1 MLFFS
6 GVWCIVMSVNLTFGY
21 GIISTLLYYENERL
35 LLYTKGRNRL
45 LGIGAKNIGIDLGTA
60 NTIVYIEGKG
70 IVLREPSVVAR
81 NKKSGEVIAVG
92 EEARDMIGRTP
103 ASIVA
108 IRPMKDGVI
117 ADYDTTVAMMKHY
130 MEKALGKNGG
140 KPYVMVC
147 VPSGVTEVEK
157 RAVIDATRVAGARD
171 AYVIEEPFAA
181 AIGAGLPVMDPTG
194 SKVVD
199 IGGGTTDVAT
209 ISLGGIVSSR
219 SIRMAGDK
227 MNDAIAQFV
236 RQNKNLLIGERTAE
250 KLKWD
255 IGSASVEA
263 AKEMGT
269 TEVRGRDLVTGLPQT
284 KEVSAVDVSNALQ
297 DVVEA
302 IIEAIKGTLEET
314 SPEIAADVIDH
325 GIVLTG
331 GGALLK
337 HLPEVIADAT
347 KVPVF
352 IANDPLD
359 CVAIGTGESLK
370 SIDVMKKSK

>member
-1 MLFFS
+1 MF
-6 GVWCIVMSVNLTFGY
+6 
-21 GIISTLLYYENERL
+21 
-35 LLYTKGRNRL
+35 
-45 LGIGAKNIGIDLGTA
+45 GIGTKNIGIDLGTA
-60 NTIVYIEGKG
+60 NTIVYAEGKG
-70 IVLREPSVVAR
+70 IVLREPSVVAK
-81 NKKSGEVIAVG
+81 NTKTGEIVSVG
-92 EEARDMIGRTP
+92 SEARDMIGRTP

-117 ADYDTTVAMMKHY
+117 ADYDTTVAMMKY
-130 MEKALGKNGG
+130 YIEKALGHKGS

-157 RAVIDATRVAGARD
+157 RAVIDATRIAGARD

-194 SKVVD
+194 SMVVD

-227 MNDAIAQFV
+227 IDDSIIYYV
-236 RQNKNLLIGERTAE
+236 RKNYNLLIGERTAE
-250 KLKWD
+250 QLKID
-255 IGSASVEA
+255 VASASVES
-263 AKEMGT
+263 AKQLDSQT
-269 TEVRGRDLVTGLPQT
+269 IRGRDLVTGLPKT
-284 KEVSAVDVSNALQ
+284 IEIKAEDVAEAIQ
-297 DVVEA
+297 EVVEE
-302 IIEAIKGTLEET
+302 IITAIKETLEET

-331 GGALLK
+331 GGALLR
-337 HLPEVIADAT
+337 HLPDVISEAT

-352 IANDPLD
+352 VSQDPLD
-359 CVAIGTGESLK
+359 CVAVGTGESLK
-370 SIDVMKKSK
+370 NIDVMKKN

>member
-1 MLFFS
+1 M
-6 GVWCIVMSVNLTFGY
+6 GN
-21 GIISTLLYYENERL
+21 
-35 LLYTKGRNRL
+35 
-45 LGIGAKNIGIDLGTA
+45 KNIGIDLGTA

-81 NKKSGEVIAVG
+81 NTKTNEVIAVG

-103 ASIVA
+103 ASITA

-117 ADYDTTVAMMKHY
+117 ADYDTTVAMMKYY
-130 MEKALGKNGG
+130 MEKALGKNGS

-147 VPSGVTEVEK
+147 VPTGVTEVEK

-171 AYVIEEPFAA
+171 AYTIEEPFAA

-194 SKVVD
+194 SMVVD

-227 MNDAIAQFV
+227 MNDAIVQYV
-236 RQNKNLLIGERTAE
+236 RTEKNLLIGERTAE

-255 IGSASVEA
+255 IGSASEEA

-269 TEVRGRDLVTGLPQT
+269 TEVRGRDLVTGLPKT
-284 KEVSAVDVSNALQ
+284 LEVSAADVAGALQ
-297 DVVEA
+297 DVVNS
-302 IIEAIKGTLEET
+302 IIDAIKGTLEET

-331 GGALLK
+331 GGSLLK

-370 SIDVMKKSK
+370 SIDVMKK

>member
-1 MLFFS
+1 M
-6 GVWCIVMSVNLTFGY
+6 
-21 GIISTLLYYENERL
+21 
-35 LLYTKGRNRL
+35 
-45 LGIGAKNIGIDLGTA
+45 LGIGTKNLGIDLGTA
-60 NTIVYIEGKG
+60 NTIVYLEGKG

-81 NKKSGEVIAVG
+81 NSKTNEVIAVG
-92 EEARDMIGRTP
+92 SDARDMIGRTP
-103 ASIVA
+103 ESIVA

-117 ADYDTTVAMMKHY
+117 ADYDTTVAMMKY
-130 MEKALGKNGG
+130 YIDKALGNNG

-147 VPSGVTEVEK
+147 VPSGITEVEK

-194 SKVVD
+194 SMVVD

-227 MNDAIAQFV
+227 MNDAIVQYV
-236 RQNKNLLIGERTAE
+236 RQHMNLLIGERTAE

-263 AKEMGT
+263 AEEMGT
-269 TEVRGRDLVTGLPQT
+269 TQVRGRDLVTGLPKTMQ
-284 KEVSAVDVSNALQ
+284 VSAKDVSTALL
-297 DVVEA
+297 DVVDS
-302 IIEAIKGTLEET
+302 IITAIKGTLEET

-337 HLPEVIADAT
+337 HLPDVIADAT

-370 SIDVMKKSK
+370 SIDVMKKK

>member
-194 SKVVD
+194 SMVVD

-359 CVAIGTGESLK
+359 CVVIGTGESLK

>member
-1 MLFFS
+1 MHDIKIKTNFEL
-6 GVWCIVMSVNLTFGY
+6 M
-21 GIISTLLYYENERL
+21 
-35 LLYTKGRNRL
+35 KGRSRL
-45 LGIGAKNIGIDLGTA
+45 LGIGTKNLGIDLGTA
-60 NTIVYIEGKG
+60 NTIVYLEGKG

-81 NKKSGEVIAVG
+81 NAKTNEVISVG
-92 EEARDMIGRTP
+92 TDARDMIGRTP
-103 ASIVA
+103 ESIVA

-117 ADYDTTVAMMKHY
+117 ADYDTTVAMMKY
-130 MEKALGKNGG
+130 YIEKALGGNG

-147 VPSGVTEVEK
+147 VPSGITEVEK

-194 SKVVD
+194 SMVVD

-227 MNDAIAQFV
+227 MNDAIAQYV
-236 RQNKNLLIGERTAE
+236 RQNMNLLIGERTAE
-250 KLKWD
+250 RLKWD
-255 IGSASVEA
+255 IGSASVKA
-263 AKEMGT
+263 ASEMGT
-269 TEVRGRDLVTGLPQT
+269 TEVRGRDLVTGLPKT
-284 KEVSAVDVSNALQ
+284 MEVSAKDVSVALQ
-297 DVVEA
+297 DVVEN

-337 HLPEVIADAT
+337 HLPDVVADAT

-370 SIDVMKKSK
+370 SIDVMKKK

>member
-1 MLFFS
+1 M
-6 GVWCIVMSVNLTFGY
+6 
-21 GIISTLLYYENERL
+21 
-35 LLYTKGRNRL
+35 
-45 LGIGAKNIGIDLGTA
+45 LGIGTKNLGIDLGTA
-60 NTIVYIEGKG
+60 NTIVYLEGKG

-81 NKKSGEVIAVG
+81 NSKTNEVIAVG
-92 EEARDMIGRTP
+92 SDARDMIGRTP
-103 ASIVA
+103 ESIVA

-117 ADYDTTVAMMKHY
+117 ADYDTTVAMMKY
-130 MEKALGKNGG
+130 YIDKALGNNG

-147 VPSGVTEVEK
+147 VPSGITEVEK

-194 SKVVD
+194 SMVVD

-227 MNDAIAQFV
+227 MNDAIVQYV
-236 RQNKNLLIGERTAE
+236 RQHMNLLIGERTAE

-263 AKEMGT
+263 AEEMGT
-269 TEVRGRDLVTGLPQT
+269 TQVRGRDLVTGLPKTMQ
-284 KEVSAVDVSNALQ
+284 VSVVDS
-297 DVVEA
+297 
-302 IIEAIKGTLEET
+302 IITAIKGTLEET

-337 HLPEVIADAT
+337 HLPDVIADAT

-370 SIDVMKKSK
+370 SIDVMKKK

>member
-1 MLFFS
+1 M
-6 GVWCIVMSVNLTFGY
+6 FG
-21 GIISTLLYYENERL
+21 
-35 LLYTKGRNRL
+35 
-45 LGIGAKNIGIDLGTA
+45 LGTKNIGIDLGTA
-60 NTIVYIEGKG
+60 NTIVYVDGKG
-70 IVLREPSVVAR
+70 IVLREPSVVAK
-81 NKKSGEVIAVG
+81 NTKSGEIVSVG
-92 EEARDMIGRTP
+92 EDARAMIGRTP

-117 ADYDTTVAMMKHY
+117 ADYDTTVAMMKY
-130 MEKALGKNGG
+130 FIEKTVGRSGG

-194 SKVVD
+194 SMVVD
-199 IGGGTTDVAT
+199 MGGGTTDVAT

-219 SIRMAGDK
+219 SIRIAGDK
-227 MNDAIAQFV
+227 LDDAISTYV
-236 RQNKNLLIGERTAE
+236 RSNFNLLIGERTAE
-250 KLKWD
+250 KLKMD
-255 IGSASVEA
+255 IGSASVKDAEKIEGA
-263 AKEMGT
+263 T
-269 TEVRGRDLVTGLPQT
+269 IRGRDLVTGLP
-284 KEVSAVDVSNALQ
+284 KAVEVSAVDVAK
-297 DVVEA
+297 A
-302 IIEAIKGTLEET
+302 IQEPVQAVITAIKETLEET

-337 HLPEVIADAT
+337 NLSEVIADAT
-347 KVPVF
+347 KVPVS

-359 CVAIGTGESLK
+359 CVAAGTGESLK
-370 SIDVMKKSK
+370 SIDVMKKK

>member
-1 MLFFS
+1 M
-6 GVWCIVMSVNLTFGY
+6 FG
-21 GIISTLLYYENERL
+21 
-35 LLYTKGRNRL
+35 
-45 LGIGAKNIGIDLGTA
+45 LGTKNIGIDLGTA
-60 NTIVYIEGKG
+60 NTIVYAEGKG
-70 IVLREPSVVAR
+70 IVLREPSVVAK
-81 NKKSGEVIAVG
+81 NTKTGEIVSVG
-92 EEARDMIGRTP
+92 SEARDMIGRTP

-117 ADYDTTVAMMKHY
+117 ADYDTTVAMMKY
-130 MEKALGKNGG
+130 YIDKAIGHRAG

-157 RAVIDATRVAGARD
+157 RAVIDATRVAGAHD

-194 SKVVD
+194 SMVVD

-227 MNDAIAQFV
+227 IDESITSYV
-236 RQNKNLLIGERTAE
+236 RQHFNLLIGERTAE
-250 KLKWD
+250 KLKID
-255 IGSASVEA
+255 IASASIEKA
-263 AKEMGT
+263 AELDKQT
-269 TEVRGRDLVTGLPQT
+269 IRGRDLITGLPKTIEIKADDVARAIQ
-284 KEVSAVDVSNALQ
+284 EVIQ
-297 DVVEA
+297 E
-302 IIEAIKGTLEET
+302 IIAAIKETLEET

-331 GGALLK
+331 GGAQLR
-337 HLPEVIADAT
+337 HLPEVISEAT

-352 IANDPLD
+352 IASEPLD

-370 SIDVMKKSK
+370 NIDVMKKK

>member
-1 MLFFS
+1 MF
-6 GVWCIVMSVNLTFGY
+6 
-21 GIISTLLYYENERL
+21 
-35 LLYTKGRNRL
+35 
-45 LGIGAKNIGIDLGTA
+45 GIGTKNIGIDLGTA
-60 NTIVYIEGKG
+60 NTIVYAEGKG
-70 IVLREPSVVAR
+70 IVLREPSVVAK
-81 NKKSGEVIAVG
+81 NTKTGEIVSVG
-92 EEARDMIGRTP
+92 SEARDMIGRTP

-117 ADYDTTVAMMKHY
+117 ADYDTTVAMMKY
-130 MEKALGKNGG
+130 YIDKALGHKTG

-181 AIGAGLPVMDPTG
+181 AIGAGLPPVMDPTG
-194 SKVVD
+194 SMVVD

-227 MNDAIAQFV
+227 IDDAIVYYV
-236 RQNKNLLIGERTAE
+236 RQHNNLLIGGERTAE
-250 KLKWD
+250 QLKMD
-255 IGSASVEA
+255 VASASVEA
-263 AKEMGT
+263 AKELDNQT
-269 TEVRGRDLVTGLPQT
+269 IRGRDLVSGLPKT
-284 KEVSAVDVSNALQ
+284 IEIEAVDVAK
-297 DVVEA
+297 A
-302 IIEAIKGTLEET
+302 IQEVIQEIISAIKETLEET

-331 GGALLK
+331 GGAQLR
-337 HLPEVIADAT
+337 HLPEVISDAT

-352 IANDPLD
+352 IASEPLD

-370 SIDVMKKSK
+370 SIDVMKKK

>member
-1 MLFFS
+1 MF
-6 GVWCIVMSVNLTFGY
+6 
-21 GIISTLLYYENERL
+21 
-35 LLYTKGRNRL
+35 
-45 LGIGAKNIGIDLGTA
+45 GIGTKNIGIDLGTA
-60 NTIVYIEGKG
+60 NTIVYAEGKG
-70 IVLREPSVVAR
+70 IVLREPSVVAK
-81 NKKSGEVIAVG
+81 NTKTGEIVSVG
-92 EEARDMIGRTP
+92 SEARDMIGRTP

-117 ADYDTTVAMMKHY
+117 ADYDTTVAMMKY
-130 MEKALGKNGG
+130 YIEKALGHKGS

-157 RAVIDATRVAGARD
+157 RAVIDATRIAGARD

-194 SKVVD
+194 SMVVD

-227 MNDAIAQFV
+227 IDDSIIYYV
-236 RQNKNLLIGERTAE
+236 RKNYNLLIGERTAE
-250 KLKWD
+250 KLKID
-255 IGSASVEA
+255 VASASVES
-263 AKEMGT
+263 AKQLDSQAI
-269 TEVRGRDLVTGLPQT
+269 RGRDLVTGLPKT
-284 KEVSAVDVSNALQ
+284 IEIKAEDVAEAIQ
-297 DVVEA
+297 EVVEE
-302 IIEAIKGTLEET
+302 IITAIKETLEET

-331 GGALLK
+331 GGALLR
-337 HLPEVIADAT
+337 HLLDVISEAT

-352 IANDPLD
+352 VAQDPLD
-359 CVAIGTGESLK
+359 CVAVGTGESLK
-370 SIDVMKKSK
+370 NIDVMKKN

>member
-1 MLFFS
+1 MEQK
-6 GVWCIVMSVNLTFGY
+6 NL
-21 GIISTLLYYENERL
+21 
-35 LLYTKGRNRL
+35 
-45 LGIGAKNIGIDLGTA
+45 GIDLGTA
-60 NTIVYIEGKG
+60 NTIVYLEGKG

-81 NKKSGEVIAVG
+81 NSKTNEVIAVG
-92 EEARDMIGRTP
+92 SDARDMIGRTP
-103 ASIVA
+103 ESIVA

-117 ADYDTTVAMMKHY
+117 ADYDTTVAMMKY
-130 MEKALGKNGG
+130 YIDKALGNNG

-147 VPSGVTEVEK
+147 VPSGITEVEK

-194 SKVVD
+194 SMVVD

-227 MNDAIAQFV
+227 MNDAIVQYV
-236 RQNKNLLIGERTAE
+236 RQHMNLLIGERTAE

-263 AKEMGT
+263 AEEMGT
-269 TEVRGRDLVTGLPQT
+269 TQVRGRDLVTGLPKTMQ
-284 KEVSAVDVSNALQ
+284 VSAKDVSTALQ
-297 DVVEA
+297 DVVDS
-302 IIEAIKGTLEET
+302 IITAIKGTLEET

-337 HLPEVIADAT
+337 HLPDVIADAT

-370 SIDVMKKSK
+370 SIDVMKKK

>member
-1 MLFFS
+1 M
-6 GVWCIVMSVNLTFGY
+6 
-21 GIISTLLYYENERL
+21 
-35 LLYTKGRNRL
+35 
-45 LGIGAKNIGIDLGTA
+45 LGIGTKNLGIDLGTA
-60 NTIVYIEGKG
+60 NTIVYLEGKG

-81 NKKSGEVIAVG
+81 NSKTNEVIAVG
-92 EEARDMIGRTP
+92 SDARDMIGRTP
-103 ASIVA
+103 ESIVA

-117 ADYDTTVAMMKHY
+117 ADYDTTVAMMKY
-130 MEKALGKNGG
+130 YIDKALGNNG

-147 VPSGVTEVEK
+147 VPSGITEVEK

-194 SKVVD
+194 SMVVD

-227 MNDAIAQFV
+227 MNDAIVQYV
-236 RQNKNLLIGERTAE
+236 RQHMNLLIGERTAE

-263 AKEMGT
+263 AEEMGIT
-269 TEVRGRDLVTGLPQT
+269 QVRGRDLVTGLPKTMQ
-284 KEVSAVDVSNALQ
+284 VSAKDVSTALQ
-297 DVVEA
+297 DVVDS
-302 IIEAIKGTLEET
+302 IITAIKGTLEET

-337 HLPEVIADAT
+337 HLPDVIADAT

-370 SIDVMKKSK
+370 SIDVMKKK

>member
-1 MLFFS
+1 MF
-6 GVWCIVMSVNLTFGY
+6 
-21 GIISTLLYYENERL
+21 
-35 LLYTKGRNRL
+35 
-45 LGIGAKNIGIDLGTA
+45 GIGTKNIGIDLGTA
-60 NTIVYIEGKG
+60 NTIVYAEGKG
-70 IVLREPSVVAR
+70 IVLREPSVVAK
-81 NKKSGEVIAVG
+81 NTKTGEIVSVG
-92 EEARDMIGRTP
+92 SEARDMIGRTP

-117 ADYDTTVAMMKHY
+117 ADYDTTVAMMKDY
-130 MEKALGKNGG
+130 IEKALGHKGS

-157 RAVIDATRVAGARD
+157 RAVIDATRIAGARD

-194 SKVVD
+194 SMVVD

-227 MNDAIAQFV
+227 IDDSIIYYV
-236 RQNKNLLIGERTAE
+236 RKNYNLLIGERTAE
-250 KLKWD
+250 QLKID
-255 IGSASVEA
+255 VASASVES
-263 AKEMGT
+263 AKQLDSQT
-269 TEVRGRDLVTGLPQT
+269 IRGRDLVTGLPKT
-284 KEVSAVDVSNALQ
+284 IEIKAEDVAEAIQ
-297 DVVEA
+297 EVVEE
-302 IIEAIKGTLEET
+302 IITAIKETLEET

-331 GGALLK
+331 GGALLR
-337 HLPEVIADAT
+337 HLPDVISEAT

-352 IANDPLD
+352 VAQDPLD
-359 CVAIGTGESLK
+359 CVAVGTGESLK
-370 SIDVMKKSK
+370 NIDVMKKN

>member
-1 MLFFS
+1 M
-6 GVWCIVMSVNLTFGY
+6 GN
-21 GIISTLLYYENERL
+21 
-35 LLYTKGRNRL
+35 
-45 LGIGAKNIGIDLGTA
+45 KNIGIDLGTA

-81 NKKSGEVIAVG
+81 NTKTNEVIAVG

-103 ASIVA
+103 ASITA

-117 ADYDTTVAMMKHY
+117 ADYDTTVAMMQYY
-130 MEKALGKNGG
+130 MNKALGKNAG

-147 VPSGVTEVEK
+147 VPTGITEVEK

-194 SKVVD
+194 SMVVD

-236 RQNKNLLIGERTAE
+236 RNEKNLLIGERTAE

-255 IGSASVEA
+255 IGSASTEA
-263 AKEMGT
+263 AAEMGT
-269 TEVRGRDLVTGLPQT
+269 TEVRGRDLVTGLPKT
-284 KEVSAVDVSNALQ
+284 MEVSAVDVSKALQ
-297 DVVEA
+297 DVVEQT
-302 IIEAIKGTLEET
+302 ITAIKGTLEET

-370 SIDVMKKSK
+370 SIDVMKKK